1 MSPSFE
7 VGALYGLVSFTSSGS
22 ATYCAA
28 LGAFSSP
35 FSPDTFPSTPF
46 SSSGCA
52 ITVVA
57 NTFAEEAVSVL
68 HAGPLNCVSGK
79 RGVLCPGGEGRQGS

>member
-7 VGALYGLVSFTSSGS
+7 VGALCHGLVFTSSGS

-68 HAGPLNCVSGK
+68 HAGPLDCVSGK
-79 RGVLCPGGEGRQGS
+79 GGVLCPGGKGRQGS